1 MASSP
6 SGESADSEVEAQPM
20 PSSAGQGN
28 WQRIVRLAIA
38 CDRKIPCANCC
49 KATLS
54 CNYEPRKRSTVKAQR
69 IHITGEYS
77 EKKIDTIQEQTN
89 QIVKLLSRL
98 TTSNAAPP
106 TSSQEAPVNPRQLQ
120 VTNQMLGAPS
130 PCSTSSVAVSQAQFE
145 GESSLSAHTAFA
157 NSLIERAV
165 STAPLETF
173 SPEMATTLDAL
184 RRLVETQDNESGGHE
199 TTYRFARP
207 DPNPFLS
214 LEENPIPPI
223 QSVMGVLQLMKT
235 NPQFETVGFHMYMKA
250 EDFIGYIRKVYFP
263 GGGFSTAD
271 FIIAN
276 GGLID
281 VFLRSMLLEED
292 TSKRETLHQHMAM
305 CEANLETALSRLP
318 IHMPNTVDYCLALL
332 VGVNHC
338 IKSSKSSAAWSL
350 ATTALQMCISAG
362 YHRPTTSKNDTPLL
376 RKQKSWIFWSL
387 YSVEKGLSLRL
398 GRSSSVSDYDITLP
412 LPDLET
418 ADSKPFYS
426 CTIRWIKLSSIQGRV
441 YQTLYSPAALS
452 GPQESRTAWAQ
463 SLAAETTSLYGNV
476 MGDNVGKAL
485 PRDSNAVNAESQTS
499 RRRIMKLVFFSE
511 EVLFL
516 SILTLILKAMPPDDG
531 SSTIFPAE
539 CINTA
544 RTGLEKHQLFTEA
557 IGLDK
562 GHYID
567 IYVNWTILYNP
578 FMPFIVVFCHAI
590 EVGDPSDLARLD
602 SFVKSLETAQ
612 YHSEATAKMYRQSK
626 LLYEA
631 ALQYT
636 GVMAAK
642 SRAPQDNSLE
652 EFDAYIQALGMA
664 PLGRPRYLVGANL
677 RFLPVTYGASVLS
690 EIVLNP
696 EFLMR

>member
-1 MASSP
+1 MECFTQLVRTQASPKSTETGSP
-6 SGESADSEVEAQPM
+6 RAPEPRSFLLISVKKCLSCR
-20 PSSAGQGN
+20 
-28 WQRIVRLAIA
+28 QRKIA

-49 KATLS
+49 RAALS
-54 CNYEPRKRSTVKAQR
+54 CNYEPRKRSTVKTQR
-69 IHITGEYS
+69 IHITGEY
-77 EKKIDTIQEQTN
+77 EKKIDAIQEQTN

-98 TTSNAAPP
+98 TTGNAAPP
-106 TSSQEAPVNPRQLQ
+106 VTSQEAPVNPRQSQ
-120 VTNQMLGAPS
+120 VTNQILGAPS
-130 PCSTSSVAVSQAQFE
+130 PCSTSSVAVWKARFK

-157 NSLIERAV
+157 NSLISRAV
-165 STAPLETF
+165 TTAPLETV

-184 RRLVETQDNESGGHE
+184 RRLVETRDNESGGHE
-199 TTYRFARP
+199 TTFRLARP
-207 DPNPFLS
+207 DPKTFLS
-214 LEENPIPPI
+214 LDENPMPPI
-223 QSVMGVLQLMKT
+223 ESVMGVLQLMKT

-263 GGGFSTAD
+263 GGGFSAAD
-271 FIIAN
+271 FIVVN

-281 VFLRSMLLEED
+281 IFLRSTLLEED
-292 TSKRETLHQHMAM
+292 SSKRETLRQHMAM

-338 IKSSKSSAAWSL
+338 IRSSKSSAAWSL
-350 ATTALQMCISAG
+350 VTTALQMCISAG
-362 YHRPTTSKNDTPLL
+362 YHRPTASKNDTPLI

-387 YSVEKGLSLRL
+387 YSAEKGLSLRL
-398 GRSSSVSDYDITLP
+398 GRSSSVSDSDITLP

-441 YQTLYSPAALS
+441 YQMLYSPAALS

-463 SLAAETTSLYGNV
+463 SLAAETRSLYVDVVN
-476 MGDNVGKAL
+476 DNSTAN
-485 PRDSNAVNAESQTS
+485 SSWTTTS
-499 RRRIMKLVFFSE
+499 GRHMKLVFFSE

-531 SSTIFPAE
+531 SSTIFSAE
-539 CINTA
+539 CISTA

-562 GHYID
+562 GHHID

-590 EVGDPSDLARLD
+590 EVGDPSDLARLEG
-602 SFVKSLETAQ
+602 FVKSLETAQ
-612 YHSEATAKMYRQSK
+612 LHSEATAKMYRQSK
-626 LLYEA
+626 LFYEA

-636 GVMAAK
+636 TVMAAK
-642 SRAPQDNSLE
+642 NRAHQDNSLE
-652 EFDAYIQALGMA
+652 EFDAYIQALGMP
-664 PLGRPRYLVGANL
+664 PLGELGNPGNEMLFHLEPDQDMGL
-677 RFLPVTYGASVLS
+677 LHSGPDIFLG
-690 EIVLNP
+690 
-696 EFLMR
+696 